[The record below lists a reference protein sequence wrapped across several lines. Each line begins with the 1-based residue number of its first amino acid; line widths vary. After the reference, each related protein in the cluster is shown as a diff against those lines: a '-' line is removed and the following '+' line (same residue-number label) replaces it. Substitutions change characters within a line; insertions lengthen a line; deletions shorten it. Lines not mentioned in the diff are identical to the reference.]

1 MKKLLL
7 YLCCMAIW
15 TTDVTAQ
22 ENPVSWSFRA
32 DKVTEGV
39 YDVVFK
45 ATIRPGWYVYSQY
58 LESDDGPIRTSFHF
72 EDHPGVRL
80 EGKNQEVGKKYEG
93 FDELFGMNIVKF
105 SGEPTFTQ
113 RVTARAGTVL
123 SGYLEFMTCDEEK
136 CLPPVSVDFS
146 IGLP

>member
-1 MKKLLL
+1 
-7 YLCCMAIW
+7 
-15 TTDVTAQ
+15 
-22 ENPVSWSFRA
+22 
-32 DKVTEGV
+32 
-39 YDVVFK
+39 
-45 ATIRPGWYVYSQY
+45 
-58 LESDDGPIRTSFHF
+58 
-72 EDHPGVRL
+72 
-80 EGKNQEVGKKYEG
+80 
-93 FDELFGMNIVKF
+93 MNIVKF